1 MLSVSSLFR
10 ARNENIISNRD
21 DVMNNGCF
29 VRGKKKKKEKKKA
42 VLDFLAVMQQNRAE
56 TIIQMKDP
64 PLRWLLAIVT
74 IAADPWLCMQWGTAV
89 SERIRLVAS
98 KMDCETFVK
107 LDELNYRDLHLD
119 LPFCLQPTN
128 NFE

>member
-74 IAADPWLCMQWGTAV
+74 IAADP
-89 SERIRLVAS
+89 
-98 KMDCETFVK
+98 
-107 LDELNYRDLHLD
+107 
-119 LPFCLQPTN
+119 
-128 NFE
+128 